1 MLSLRQIEVF
11 HAVMVSG
18 SVSGAARMLNVSQP
32 GLSRLIKYM
41 ESRVGF
47 RLFERR
53 AGRLAATPEA
63 HRLFL
68 EVDLIYQR
76 VGGLD
81 QSIRRIAGGEGHE
94 LAVGASPS
102 VGRSLVPRALAELAG
117 AMPGVTARLE
127 ILPMN
132 QVQDYLLAGATEQ
145 VVTIFPFEHP
155 LVESETIG
163 AGRLVCAFRRD
174 HPLAERTEIG
184 VEDIAA
190 HGIVAFEPGSP
201 HARMID
207 ALFARAGVTP
217 RIAGKVRFAQ
227 TACALAESG
236 LGVALVDAFT
246 VMGKAFPDLAV
257 RPIAG
262 GGLFHVEIHRH
273 RHLAVSAVASRFS
286 IALKEAMARAIA
298 ETPSMLV
305 AP

>member
-41 ESRVGF
+41 EQRVGF

-53 AGRLAATPEA
+53 AGRLVATPEA
-63 HRLFL
+63 HRLFM

-81 QSIRRIAGGEGHE
+81 QSIRRIAEGEGHE

-102 VGRSLVPRALAELAG
+102 VGRSLVPRALAELSG
-117 AMPGVTARLE
+117 TMPGTIARLE

-132 QVQDYLLAGATEQ
+132 QVQDYLLAGAAEQ

-155 LVESETIG
+155 LVESQFIG
-163 AGRLVCAFRRD
+163 AGRLVCAFRPD
-174 HPLAERTEIG
+174 HPLAGIADLT
-184 VEDIAA
+184 VADIAP

-201 HARMID
+201 HAQVIESVFSD
-207 ALFARAGVTP
+207 AGVKP

-257 RPIAG
+257 RPLHG
-262 GGLFHVEIHRH
+262 TSLFRVELHRH
-273 RHLAVSAVASRFS
+273 RHLAQSMAGARFAA
-286 IALKEAMARAIA
+286 ALRGAMAQAAREDPA
-298 ETPSMLV
+298 MLL
-305 AP
+305 AA